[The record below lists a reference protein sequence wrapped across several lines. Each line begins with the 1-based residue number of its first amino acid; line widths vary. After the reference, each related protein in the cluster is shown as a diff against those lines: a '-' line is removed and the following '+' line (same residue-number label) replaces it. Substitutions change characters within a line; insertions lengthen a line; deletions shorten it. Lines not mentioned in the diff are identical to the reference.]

1 MKWGLTA
8 VYSAL
13 LYAHSLSVRSPFLFP
28 LIGSPGAAY
37 TNECHTI
44 FQYIRFVYANG
55 VYTLDRHLPSSS
67 PSPMFAWDYAICTQ
81 KQKSL
86 KHGIK
91 GEYYEQ
97 LMAMM
102 MTMMVDDCDVDDDGS
117 RQRVD
122 THIKHRIIQPTDN
135 IGCDVTLS
143 VRLQRRQIKMYSI
156 RERSYKNPTGTN
168 QNEHRTATVGSYIS
182 AAKYKCIQ

>member
-1 MKWGLTA
+1 
-8 VYSAL
+8 
-13 LYAHSLSVRSPFLFP
+13 
-28 LIGSPGAAY
+28 
-37 TNECHTI
+37 
-44 FQYIRFVYANG
+44 
-55 VYTLDRHLPSSS
+55 
-67 PSPMFAWDYAICTQ
+67 
-81 KQKSL
+81 
-86 KHGIK
+86 
-91 GEYYEQ
+91 
-97 LMAMM
+97 MM